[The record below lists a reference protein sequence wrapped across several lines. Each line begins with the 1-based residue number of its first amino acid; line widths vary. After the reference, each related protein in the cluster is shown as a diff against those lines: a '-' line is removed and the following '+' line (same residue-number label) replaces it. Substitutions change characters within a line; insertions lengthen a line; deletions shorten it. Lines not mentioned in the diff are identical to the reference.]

1 MNSFVAHHFC
11 NEVVVPMHAV
21 FCVLTTLPLPAHV
34 LNKTAEPLCVP
45 LRVTGLL
52 FGFTGALLVALKSDL
67 ANGSAKTTTVLG
79 VAAQVMAVASKAAAA
94 ILAEYAFKSSPA
106 PISEAGVGL
115 GVARRGV
122 AGAAGGAA
130 GAAVDSWCDADYLST
145 EDQQAFCSTA
155 ADSASP
161 PESFPVIPLSHDT
174 PRHLLQQPL
183 SSTVVAMGQA
193 ISGAILALPLALAW
207 DFWLVPSRGSALLR
221 YVLWEWSSDL
231 PGRQ

>member
-1 MNSFVAHHFC
+1 
-11 NEVVVPMHAV
+11 MHTV

-94 ILAEYAFKSSPA
+94 ILAEYTFKSSPA

-122 AGAAGGAA
+122 AGAAG
-130 GAAVDSWCDADYLST
+130 AAVDSWQVHADYLST